1 MAGLKNVLLVEDD
14 PMILEMYRVILVDRQ
29 YKVETATRSDEVFAK
44 LETFHP
50 DCILLDVMLPG
61 MSGLEILKELRAN
74 PKHGCQKTKI
84 VILSNL
90 AQQSVTD
97 SAIENGADGYVIKSD
112 ILPKDLPTIIDSL
125 VE

>member
-14 PMILEMYRVILVDRQ
+14 PMIREMYRIILVDRQ
-29 YKVETATRSDEVFAK
+29 YKIEMAGNSEELFKK

-61 MSGLEILKELRAN
+61 MSGLEILKLLRTD
-74 PKHGCQKTKI
+74 PKYGCQKTKI

-90 AQQSVTD
+90 AQRSVTD
-97 SAIENGADGYVIKSD
+97 SAIELGADGYVIKSD
-112 ILPKDLPTIIDSL
+112 ILPKDLPEIISSL
-125 VE
+125 ED